1 MVTLKDVTIENWNTV
16 IRLRTSKEQ
25 SRFVAD
31 NCVSLAQ
38 AHYQKECIPLA
49 IYDDDVAVGFTMYC
63 LDPVDRE
70 YWIFR
75 LMVDAKHQSKGYG
88 RKAMELLVE
97 RIKED
102 KDHHRIYISFEP
114 ENIWAK
120 KLYASLGFVPDGR
133 VVDGEIVYQLIYG
146 H

>member
-1 MVTLKDVTIENWNTV
+1 
-16 IRLRTSKEQ
+16 
-25 SRFVAD
+25 
-31 NCVSLAQ
+31 
-38 AHYQKECIPLA
+38 LA

-75 LMVDAKHQSKGYG
+75 LMVDERHQSKGYG
-88 RKAMELLVE
+88 RKAMELLME
-97 RIKED
+97 RIRKDKE
-102 KDHHRIYISFEP
+102 HHRIFISFEP
-114 ENIWAK
+114 DNLWAK

-133 VVDGEIVYQLIYG
+133 VVDGEIVYQLVYG